1 MNLKKKFVIGAASLA
16 LVAGMGVAPAMAGG
30 TKVVLPG
37 GQTFDRIAGQDRV
50 ATAFEVAKQR
60 MSDKAETTAY
70 LVGANAYVDAA
81 TSGMLSD
88 GVVLL
93 MPSDEAGQLKLGLRI
108 KAEMSG
114 ITKLVAIGGTGVVS
128 DKAMDNVKSTSG
140 ISSIERLGG
149 KDRYETNIAI
159 AKKAFPVASAAGKVA
174 YVTRGDM
181 IVDALAAGTIT
192 NGPIVMVPQS
202 GMVPAGTVD
211 YFKAFDKTAGKEVV
225 IGGEGAVPASQVDQL
240 FDVKKSVNPWEYQTT
255 TADLHKAVQKS
266 AALYLGQSAWQQ
278 LDGTAPTA
286 TCDDGKY
293 FGIAKAAVTDPSN
306 PSPSAVTDAALKDG
320 IDAAK
325 GTDAF
330 IGWKP
335 SYDSLETSVGKINT
349 YVKTLEG
356 TLNTALEAMA
366 TGTPKDDANY
376 TKGGTDTA
384 YTAVVD
390 AYKTLYGKD
399 IKLPAVDATGTVTDW
414 GSFEKDALG
423 RFTGKLTS
431 DATGFVK
438 DDAASTDKV
447 GEAGTP
453 AAAMTYAELAGLDM
467 SSLPG
472 DITDKTGGKFDWAAL
487 KAAAATKL
495 ADQQKKTAE
504 AKKALNDAVAACVAG
519 PTAKVVVGSAAGVP
533 RLAGEDR
540 YATAALISYYLT
552 VGSANGFPA
561 QTTTGGTLPNKL
573 ERAYIASGED
583 AHLVDAVVGGQLVNG
598 PILLVPT
605 SADKLGDYTT
615 AELKRLASVSKDVST
630 WKTFVLGGTG
640 AVGETSFNAAV
651 EAFKA
656 GLK

>member
-60 MSDKAETTAY
+60 LADKAETTAY
-70 LVGANAYVDAA
+70 LVGANSYVDAA

-181 IVDALAAGTIT
+181 IVDALTAGSIT

-202 GMVPAGTVD
+202 GTVPVSTVD

-225 IGGEGAVPASQVDQL
+225 IGGEGSVPASQVDQL

-266 AALYLGQSAWQQ
+266 AALYLGQSAWQN

-293 FGIAKAAVTDPSN
+293 FGINKPVVTNPSN

-325 GTDAF
+325 GADAF

-335 SYDSLETSVGKINT
+335 SYDNLEASVGKINT
-349 YVKTLEG
+349 HVKTLEDA
-356 TLNTALEAMA
+356 LNTALDDMA

-384 YTAVVD
+384 YTAVSD
-390 AYKTLYGKD
+390 AYKALYGKD
-399 IKLPAVDATGTVTDW
+399 IKLPAVDGTGAVTDW

-431 DATGFVK
+431 DATAFVK

-447 GEAGTP
+447 GNAGTP
-453 AAAMTYAELAGLDM
+453 AADMTYAELAGLDM
-467 SSLPG
+467 TLPG

-495 ADQQKKTAE
+495 VDQQKKTAE
-504 AKKALNDAVAACVAG
+504 AKKALDDAVAACVAG
-519 PTAKVVVGSAAGVP
+519 PTAKVVVGTTAGIP

-552 VGSANGFPA
+552 MGSANGFAA

-583 AHLVDAVVGGQLVNG
+583 AYLVDAVVGGQLVNG

-615 AELKRLASVSKDVST
+615 AELKRLASVSKGVTT